1 MGEGVA
7 VRAKKGYGTHV
18 GLLQSLGGN
27 VFQLH
32 RGVASQCRGYQRRQV
47 FGNHLA
53 ALQQLGL
60 QLTLL
65 QPGEI
70 AAQYQRHQAGG

>member
-7 VRAKKGYGTHV
+7 VRVEKGHGTYV
-18 GLLQSLGGN
+18 SLLQGLGGN
-27 VFQLH
+27 VFQLR
-32 RGVASQCRGYQRRQV
+32 RGVASQRRGYQRRQV
-47 FGNHLA
+47 FGDHLA

-60 QLTLL
+60 QLALL